1 MAELKFL
8 CIIQKKKKRAFPS
21 RWGIPCCTFTS
32 EKTHLFI
39 VKSHWYILDFI
50 WFNFSERSYKNQVN
64 FKTAFTPV
72 LVSAC
77 CAQPLNLLCWE
88 AAVRAVRKQACFW
101 LPLVLPGDKGIGIR
115 PNGASQLQKDRVTW
129 SLLETLPFI
138 FWSEPLWQG
147 RNLKASR
154 PHWKMLFYACDG

>member
-1 MAELKFL
+1 MGNSLLHFHIRENTFVHSKIPLVYFRFHL
-8 CIIQKKKKRAFPS
+8 IQF
-21 RWGIPCCTFTS
+21 
-32 EKTHLFI
+32 
-39 VKSHWYILDFI
+39 
-50 WFNFSERSYKNQVN
+50 FSERSYKNQVN

-154 PHWKMLFYACDG
+154 LHWKMLFYACDG